1 MALVPASSLTDD
13 EQEVTLSVGKLK
25 ELLHTAQ
32 TQSMKFGGGLEV
44 GLEVAQTQKSVAQE
58 QLSPFGGVVSPFGPF
73 VGNGG
78 TAVPMREDKVVDFDE
93 YGNVLRVHVS
103 RSVGCASFKSRGIR
117 KAAKKNG
124 GGGGGGGKR
133 GGHSV
138 LSEMQSLGLI

>member
-1 MALVPASSLTDD
+1 MALVPASSLTDDD

-32 TQSMKFGGGLEV
+32 SMKFGG